1 MVHVEI
7 GNIIIQQVEAK
18 YIVDFAGDS
27 SRSFD
32 DFKSALE
39 AAWEYFNASGMEL

>member
-7 GNIIIQQVEAK
+7 GSIIIQQIGSR
-18 YIVDFAGDS
+18 YTVDFAEES
-27 SRSFD
+27 SEVFD

-39 AAWEYFNASGMEL
+39 AAWNYFNTSGMEL